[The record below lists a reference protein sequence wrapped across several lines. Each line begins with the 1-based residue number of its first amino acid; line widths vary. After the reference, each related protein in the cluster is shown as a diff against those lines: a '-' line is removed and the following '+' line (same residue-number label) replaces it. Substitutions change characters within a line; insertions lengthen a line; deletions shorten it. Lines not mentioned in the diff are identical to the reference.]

1 MKANTLIYGFPIW
14 LVVRNWKTLNF
25 EDKTVWSKS
34 TLNVFCFNKVKIIH
48 TVTPQSSE
56 TLLFWAVGM
65 SGWLQPPAS
74 LGTALISPATDR
86 QMQVFSAG
94 GWAAA
99 GLILR
104 CTQTVCKN
112 ETKKWNMELQHQ
124 SVILL
129 PRVDAALMSAAE
141 KNQMIPERSDSG
153 GQAATEPKR
162 QPEFGSNWENWA
174 LLVQLMAHIFRAQWR
189 KYLALNSK

>member
-1 MKANTLIYGFPIW
+1 
-14 LVVRNWKTLNF
+14 
-25 EDKTVWSKS
+25 
-34 TLNVFCFNKVKIIH
+34 
-48 TVTPQSSE
+48 
-56 TLLFWAVGM
+56 M
-65 SGWLQPPAS
+65 SGWLQPPTS

-86 QMQVFSAG
+86 QTQVFSAG

-124 SVILL
+124 SAILL

-189 KYLALNSK
+189 KYLALNSKQTVFTWREKLKVWQLLNVASLKLKVSASNYRFYSHTWTTDSHFYKLWFIIG